1 MPYNGD
7 AASRSFSDN
16 RSTVEPTPNGSRVD
30 PRQPRVLRNSL
41 SVPIGGGSVAA
52 VVAPCS
58 GALGVTSEQEPI
70 RVFICDDVAELRDL
84 LRAAFLGEPDIRVV
98 GQADNGIAGVMGVK
112 DTQPDVLVLDLSMPE
127 MDGLEAMDTI
137 RLVAPDTRIIV
148 FSGFSSDALS
158 AEAARRG
165 ASRYLSKGVALAEL
179 IAAVR
184 EVALEVANPPAA

>member
-1 MPYNGD
+1 
-7 AASRSFSDN
+7 
-16 RSTVEPTPNGSRVD
+16 
-30 PRQPRVLRNSL
+30 
-41 SVPIGGGSVAA
+41 
-52 VVAPCS
+52 
-58 GALGVTSEQEPI
+58 VTSDQEPI

-84 LRAAFLGEPDIRVV
+84 LRAAFVGEPDMRVV

-165 ASRYLSKGVALAEL
+165 ASRYLSKGVPLSEL

-184 EVALEVANPPAA
+184 EAALDVAKPSA